1 MRRNDGIV
9 FSAGLAIA
17 AAAITLGCT
26 GLAPRSRSTGQE
38 FFRQYAIGL
47 HGAFSQAAA
56 AVEDGGIKTDVE
68 LLEFLRPRTE
78 SARQEAAKTIDQYME
93 ARISNGELKRS
104 DAEELRALAKMF
116 KDASP

>member
-9 FSAGLAIA
+9 LFAVVTIA

-26 GLAPRSRSTGQE
+26 GLMPRSRSTGQE
-38 FFRQYAIGL
+38 FLRQYAIGL
-47 HGAFSQAAA
+47 HGAFAQAAA
-56 AVEDGGIKTDVE
+56 AVDDGGIKTDAE

-93 ARISNGELKRS
+93 SHISDGELKRN

-116 KDASP
+116 KDASK

>member
-9 FSAGLAIA
+9 LFALVTIA
-17 AAAITLGCT
+17 VAAITLGCT
-26 GLAPRSRSTGQE
+26 GLSPRSRTTGQE
-38 FFRQYAIGL
+38 FLRQYAIGL
-47 HGAFSQAAA
+47 HGAFTQAAA
-56 AVEDGGIKTDVE
+56 AVDDGGIKTDAE

-78 SARQEAAKTIDQYME
+78 SARQEAAKTIDHYME

-104 DAEELRALAKMF
+104 DADELRALAKMF